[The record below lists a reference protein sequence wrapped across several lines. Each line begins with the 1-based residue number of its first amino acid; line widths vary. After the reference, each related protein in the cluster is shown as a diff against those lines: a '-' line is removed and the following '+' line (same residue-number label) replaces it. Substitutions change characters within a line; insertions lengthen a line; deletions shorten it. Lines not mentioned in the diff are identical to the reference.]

1 MQTSAT
7 RHRRANLSRHLINVG
22 AAIGIVGLLTTVG
35 TALDRWDDLA
45 LQQRALDDAVAHAQ
59 ADQRRN
65 LAALKIC
72 GPNAA
77 PQWDSATELRCLSNG
92 HKVRRHVVAQ
102 VTP

>member
-7 RHRRANLSRHLINVG
+7 PPGRASRRLTNL
-22 AAIGIVGLLTTVG
+22 AAIAGIVVLLTSAGAT
-35 TALDRWDDLA
+35 LDQWDHLA
-45 LQQRALDDAVAHAQ
+45 DQQRALDDAVAHAQ

-77 PQWDSATELRCLSNG
+77 PQWDSDTELRCLSNG
-92 HKVRRHVVAQ
+92 TRVRRHVVAQ